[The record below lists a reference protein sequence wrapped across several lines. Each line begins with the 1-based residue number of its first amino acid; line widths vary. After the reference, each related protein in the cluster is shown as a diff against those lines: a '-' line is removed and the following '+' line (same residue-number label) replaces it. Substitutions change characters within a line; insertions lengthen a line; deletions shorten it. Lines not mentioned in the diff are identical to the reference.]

1 MQHREFDLL
10 ALLMVM
16 LVELEWGVKLLG
28 FLLLL
33 LWGGG
38 LLCSNL
44 STLLLFP
51 IVRVVYGTVIHE
63 YGFGRN
69 YCA

>member
-38 LLCSNL
+38 IIVLQPLDSVVISHCSRGVWH
-44 STLLLFP
+44 S
-51 IVRVVYGTVIHE
+51 HS
-63 YGFGRN
+63 
-69 YCA
+69 